1 MIQKNPITQEEC
13 KIRSLQMKMFKNIPS
28 IIIRIMKEK
37 IRKCYLEFIQFLLY
51 IDIFYVFIYVYL
63 SSYTYIYIYVNFE
76 YVYMFMYLG
85 LYVHIFACMFN
96 ECMYGQ
102 TCLPR
107 KVSITEN
114 YLKHV

>member
-1 MIQKNPITQEEC
+1 M
-13 KIRSLQMKMFKNIPS
+13 
-28 IIIRIMKEK
+28 
-37 IRKCYLEFIQFLLY
+37 
-51 IDIFYVFIYVYL
+51 
-63 SSYTYIYIYVNFE
+63 NFE
-76 YVYMFMYLG
+76 YVYMCMYLG
-85 LYVHIFACMFN
+85 LCVHIFACMFN